1 MQLKSSFPLSSA
13 NSWEKLQGTNSL
25 CGIGVTQRD
34 QRSLELTQE
43 RYSAHHS
50 LPYTTQRDDSPA
62 SSSSPPS
69 HHGHIR
75 STWREEKGGGQ
86 GCSPVPPRHFASSRS
101 QADPG
106 KEGRWPLVDMSYLSL
121 IPQNAPPLSQDYPGE
136 RAGALLS
143 LCEKVWSFHTC
154 LVTPALPSGL
164 PWTVG
169 LAKWQG
175 MAGRQVPRDTER
187 S

>member
-25 CGIGVTQRD
+25 CGIGVTQHD

-43 RYSAHHS
+43 RYSAQHS
-50 LPYTTQRDDSPA
+50 LLYITKRDDSPA

-75 STWREEKGGGQ
+75 STWWEEKGGGQ
-86 GCSPVPPRHFASSRS
+86 GCSPVPPWHFASSHS

-106 KEGRWPLVDMSYLSL
+106 KEGRWPLVTWVISVSYTKMHHLFL
-121 IPQNAPPLSQDYPGE
+121 RTTLENVQRPYC
-136 RAGALLS
+136 
-143 LCEKVWSFHTC
+143 LCVRKYGHS
-154 LVTPALPSGL
+154 TPA
-164 PWTVG
+164 W
-169 LAKWQG
+169 
-175 MAGRQVPRDTER
+175 
-187 S
+187 